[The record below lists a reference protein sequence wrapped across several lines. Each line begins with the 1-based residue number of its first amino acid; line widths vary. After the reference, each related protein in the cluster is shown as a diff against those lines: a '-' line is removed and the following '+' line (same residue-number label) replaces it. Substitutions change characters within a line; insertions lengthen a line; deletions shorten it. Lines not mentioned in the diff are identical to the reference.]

1 MNEFDRVIQQGLNT
15 PEFLFLVNDIIYV
28 YNKNSAYVGKRREEN
43 KELVNL
49 IDSP

>member
-1 MNEFDRVIQQGLNT
+1 MNEFDRVIQQGLNS
-15 PEFLFLVNDIIYV
+15 PEFVFLVNDIIYV
-28 YNKNSAYVGKRREEN
+28 FNKNSAYIDKRREEN